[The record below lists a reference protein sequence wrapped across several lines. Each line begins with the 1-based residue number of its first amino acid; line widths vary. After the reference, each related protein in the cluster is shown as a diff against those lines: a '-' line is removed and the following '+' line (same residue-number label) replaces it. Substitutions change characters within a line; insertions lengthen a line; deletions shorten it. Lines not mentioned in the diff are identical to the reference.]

1 MAGRDRAGRATLR
14 RRGFAALAAVLAAA
28 PGPVLAQ
35 LLAGRAR
42 LTGPVDLS
50 GSAGGVDLGLALS
63 QPVPWRLRMLG
74 DPWRIALD
82 LRTVDWTGLDDGR
95 GDGLVVPGAV
105 RAVRSGQAGGGWS
118 RLVLELDAP
127 MGVAASG
134 VRVDPV
140 TGAARLDLRLVP
152 VDAAEFLRQMAA
164 LEGSDTP
171 PPEGARRVRPPLGQ
185 RPTVV
190 VLDPGHGG
198 IDPGAERG
206 GLRESDLMLGFAREV
221 LQALRR
227 AGEFE
232 VVMTRD
238 ADVFVSLEAR
248 IRIARQAGADLFVS
262 LHADA
267 LPDGGASGATVYTL
281 AAEASDAAAA
291 ALAERH
297 DRADLLGGGVDLR
310 AADDLVAG
318 VLMDIARTETQ
329 PATDRLARTLVSTI
343 RGAGLAMHRRPWQS
357 AAFSVLKA
365 PDIPSVLLEVGFM
378 SSPRDLA
385 NLQDPA
391 WRGRMA
397 GAIADALAR
406 WVTDTIAAEQLG
418 RR

>member
-221 LQALRR
+221 SQALRR